1 MRPYDYITNGNYMV
15 VVNYANLGIIDYVD
29 AVSYTHLE
37 VLALQ
42 NKELQAY
49 NQTLAVS
56 NKEDLAK
63 GVIAIDGYELTLIHI

>member
-1 MRPYDYITNGNYMV
+1 MV
-15 VVNYANLGIIDYVD
+15 LIGAAGQSLLVPI
-29 AVSYTHLE
+29 E

-63 GVIAIDGYELTLIHI
+63 GVIAIDGYEYVGYLVCGRSIAFARPCGMWNFAPN